1 MPKTIQIAT
10 DVWKK
15 LKIKSAEEESPI
27 SEIAN
32 EILKRGLKEVEE
44 DE

>member
-15 LKIKSAEEESPI
+15 LKIKSAEEETTI

-32 EILKRGLKEVEE
+32 EILKQKLEEVE
-44 DE
+44 